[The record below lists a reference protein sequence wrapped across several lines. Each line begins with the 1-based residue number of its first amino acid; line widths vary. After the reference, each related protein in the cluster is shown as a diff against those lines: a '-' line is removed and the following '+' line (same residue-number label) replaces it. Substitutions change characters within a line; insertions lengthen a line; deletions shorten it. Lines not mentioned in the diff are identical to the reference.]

1 MGNVVIFGVIFL
13 KKSNKLWK
21 ILATVFTYVLVAAVA
36 VGITFVV
43 TVQHFSDISKL
54 EQLESIILERFIGD
68 ADQTAMEDAA
78 AAAMITALG
87 DRWSYYIPAS
97 EYKAYQE
104 QMENAYVGVGITVV
118 VNEETKFID
127 IRQVEPTGGA
137 KEAGILPGDVLTKVE
152 GQDVSKLGLTKAS
165 EMIRGEEGTTVVLTI
180 LRDQE
185 EKEFT
190 VTRKKIFVQVAKGQM
205 LEDKIGY
212 VKIVNFDARC
222 AQETIAVIED
232 LLEQGAESL
241 VFDVRFNPGGF
252 QSELVDL
259 LDYLLPEGEIFRS
272 QYYNGHSSV
281 DKSDAKHLDV
291 PMAVLINADS
301 YSAAE
306 FFAAALDEYDKAIIV
321 GEATTGKGYFQ
332 TTIPLK
338 DGSAANLSI
347 GKYFTPKGVCLADVG
362 GLKPE
367 VEEKVDKETATGI
380 YAGTLPAEK
389 DPQIQA
395 AVDAL
400 KKAS

>member
-1 MGNVVIFGVIFL
+1 M
-13 KKSNKLWK
+13 KKNNKVWK
-21 ILATVFTYVLVAAVA
+21 ILATVFTYILVAAVA
-36 VGITFVV
+36 VGVTFVV
-43 TVQHFSDISKL
+43 TVQHFSGETKL
-54 EQLESIILERFIGD
+54 EQLESIILERFIGTT
-68 ADQTAMEDAA
+68 DQTAMEDAA
-78 AAAMITALG
+78 ATAMITALG

-97 EYKAYQE
+97 EYKAHQE
-104 QMENAYVGVGITVV
+104 QMENTYVGVGITVA

-165 EMIRGEEGTTVVLTI
+165 ELIRGEEGTTVVLTI
-180 LRDQE
+180 LRDKKE
-185 EKEFT
+185 IEFT
-190 VTRKKIFVQVAKGQM
+190 VTRKKIFVQVAKGQL
-205 LEDKIGY
+205 LEDNIGY
-212 VKIVNFDARC
+212 VRIVNFDARC

-232 LLEQGAESL
+232 LQKQGAKSL

-259 LDYLLPEGEIFRS
+259 LDYLLPQGEIFRS
-272 QYYNGHSSV
+272 RYYTGYEKV
-281 DKSDAKHLDV
+281 DKSDAKQLDM

-306 FFAAALDEYDKAIIV
+306 FFAAALNEYDKAIVV

-338 DGSAANLSI
+338 DGSAVNLSI

>member
-1 MGNVVIFGVIFL
+1 MGNVVISGVIFL
-13 KKSNKLWK
+13 EKNNKFWK
-21 ILATVFTYVLVAAVA
+21 FLFTFLTYLLVAAVA
-36 VGITFVV
+36 VCITFVV
-43 TVQHFSDISKL
+43 TVRHFSGITKL
-54 EQLESIILERFIGD
+54 DQLESLILERFIGD
-68 ADQTAMEDAA
+68 ADKTAMEDGAA
-78 AAAMITALG
+78 AGMIASLG

-97 EYKAYQE
+97 EYQAHQE
-104 QMENAYVGVGITVV
+104 QMENAYVGVGITVG
-118 VNEETKFID
+118 VNEQTKYLD
-127 IRQVEPTGGA
+127 IRQVNSTGGA
-137 KEAGILPGDVLTKVE
+137 AQAGILPGDVLTKVE

-180 LRDQE
+180 LRDNE
-185 EKEFT
+185 EKEVT
-190 VTRKKIFVQVAKGQM
+190 VTRKKIMVQVAKGKL

-232 LLEQGAESL
+232 LLEQGAKSI

-252 QSELVDL
+252 QTELVKL

-272 QYYNGHSSV
+272 KYYTGHESV
-281 DKSDAKHLDV
+281 DKSDAKCLDV
-291 PMAVLINADS
+291 PMAVLINGDS

-306 FFAAALDEYDKAIIV
+306 FFAAALNEYDKAILV

-332 TTIPLK
+332 STFPLK
-338 DGSAANLSI
+338 DGSAANISI

-367 VEEKVDKETATGI
+367 VEEKVDKQTATGI
-380 YAGTLPAEK
+380 YAETLAPEK

-395 AVDAL
+395 AVNAL